1 MSGFLSDIGTGVT
14 SAITYLGNVVS
25 ALFTENGALSPILPA
40 IGLAVGVTLIGW
52 GIGKVKSLIVG
63 Y

>member
-1 MSGFLSDIGTGVT
+1 MLAAITTGVT
-14 SAITYLGNVVS
+14 TAITYLGDVVTAIFGTS
-25 ALFTENGALSPILPA
+25 GALADVLPA
-40 IGLAVGVTLIGW
+40 IGLAIGVTLIGW